1 MTAQI
6 SQIRTV
12 ADGTAKSRAT
22 DHIGRVFARGPCG
35 SATFRYWRM
44 SSPVAACLD
53 AGGGNDGQMASGGYE
68 SWFVSARDP
77 VSPRALWIRHTRH
90 RPDQGPESVALWC
103 TVVDPGMGQPPAVVK
118 QVFTAFPPGAAAG
131 PGQFRGQAAMGQ
143 QTARWDLAITGGLP
157 PLRPLRPPVLYRAP
171 LPRTKLEASVPDGQV
186 TGLLEIGGREVSVA
200 GWRGTVGHNWGSEH
214 ADSWVWLHAADFDG
228 APQVWLEL
236 VLARIRVG
244 PARSPWTAMGAL
256 SLISE
261 PVVLGGLGRR
271 PTVDARPG
279 RLTAAV
285 PSVGARLQL
294 SVTTDD
300 DAAVAVPYTDPH
312 GGIRTVRHAAL
323 ASVELT
329 LHRPGDR
336 ELILSSSQGAYEYGT
351 RQGMPGIVPQPL
363 PEG

>member
-1 MTAQI
+1 M
-6 SQIRTV
+6 
-12 ADGTAKSRAT
+12 G
-22 DHIGRVFARGPCG
+22 
-35 SATFRYWRM
+35 
-44 SSPVAACLD
+44 AA
-53 AGGGNDGQMASGGYE
+53 GYE

-90 RPDQGPESVALWC
+90 RPGRGPESVALWC
-103 TVVDPGMGQPPAVVK
+103 TIIDPGLGQPPAMVK

-131 PGQFRGQAAMGQ
+131 PGQFRGQAEMGAR
-143 QTARWDLAITGGLP
+143 TARWDLAIAGGQP

-186 TGLLEIGGREVSVA
+186 TGLLDIDGRGVSVA
-200 GWRGTVGHNWGSEH
+200 GWRGTVGHNWGAEH
-214 ADSWVWLHAADFDG
+214 ADSWVWLHAADFG
-228 APQVWLEL
+228 TAPQVWLDL

-256 SLISE
+256 GLGGERI
-261 PVVLGGLGRR
+261 VLGGLGRR

-279 RLTAAV
+279 RLSAGV
-285 PSVGARLQL
+285 PSPGARLQL
-294 SVTTDD
+294 SVTADD
-300 DAAVAVPYTDPH
+300 DAAVAVAYLDPR
-312 GGIRTVRHAAL
+312 GGSRTVRHAAL
-323 ASVELT
+323 ARVELT

-336 ELILSSSQGAYEYGT
+336 ELTLSSSRGAYEFGT